1 MILAKVPNFT
11 PECLWI
17 VGFVYVGHS
26 GATTN
31 YSRREAFASIQQALD
46 RVVPF
51 DNNHP
56 VLIFGDWNTD
66 PQRLQ
71 RIVHSWGHGLTVM
84 QFSGSQITRLSTV
97 HGRRHSSIDHF
108 VCNAPARALLTSP
121 RVDRQTAVADHFV
134 ICTSIRAETQ
144 GQPPVPRAPIISR
157 HHCLKATDRIATS
170 NYWDVLVDGAT
181 DDTDT
186 DTDIH
191 QLTSQFLESAN
202 AVADN
207 LSLRLSPP
215 ATRSNRRLLSGATK
229 RAILASNTAR
239 QAFIAAATH
248 TNPDPVQCNTL
259 RDEWSRLKA
268 AATQL
273 ERADGRK
280 QWVKHAD
287 DLDRAVSDGRTDL
300 VFAAARAMSGNSSRS
315 AAVTPLYNSNGIV
328 QYDPTSILRVMQ
340 CHYGSL
346 AADTTGH
353 SLDLQYWH
361 DRQPI
366 QVSRDTPLIRNSDIL
381 DQDFSWNQIAATLL
395 QMSPRKAPGDD
406 GITTAFYQAA
416 LYMPANTQE
425 GVPPTPFARALLR
438 VCGQV
443 FASATIPR
451 AWLCA
456 SIVSIDKKDGDPLN
470 PGDKR
475 GIALINVGL
484 KLVCKVL
491 QMRIER
497 FVETN
502 NLLSY
507 EQAGFRK
514 RKECVG
520 QVVSLVDIIQRR
532 QNAGLNTHVLFI
544 DIRKAFDTVPVGA
557 LLWKL
562 QNMGFPRRT
571 LAFLKALYTS
581 SSARARAGSLLSDP
595 FPVQRGVRQ
604 GCPLSGLLFNLFIND
619 ILDGV
624 APITVPGLPRDTNP
638 IRGLMYADDVAV
650 FADSEQSLLAAS
662 TAVERWANQWEMQFG
677 VAKCGIISFTG
688 HLAPR
693 LDNPLDI
700 RLHGQLVSRVESY
713 KYLGVLIDS
722 KLDHSAWLKQKRSAL
737 EHTISALH
745 PVLANHQ
752 LTVNYRS
759 RIFSAVVMGKAYY
772 GLELVGGNK
781 SHLAPLQ
788 TTINKGIRLFT
799 GARLSTAIGPLLVE
813 TGIGSLLTRSLVS
826 RGQLVRSQRWFWSR
840 RTKQLYRNR
849 YWLTPQ
855 VRPKTVK
862 QRHSFA
868 LMETLQT
875 CGDSASLQ
883 KYVTRQ
889 LLDTSGFFKDPSFDQ
904 SRAHGTRYLMLARM
918 DALWT
923 ARKAIQIGILVDTHP
938 FSVDHCIL
946 CDQQL
951 LSTSIAHLVVECKQ
965 VTGHRIQSGLVP
977 AIQKS
982 RLRLLGR
989 ALDPGVENVYTW
1001 LRGGVLNG
1009 EADLDQRWLDGTVEH
1024 ESMGTRHDNRALA
1037 ARLADFLQFIQK
1049 KTTNYSR
1056 REAFASI
1063 RQALDRVVP
1072 FDNNHPVLIFG
1083 DWNTDPQRL
1092 QRIVHSWG
1100 HGLTVMQFSGSQI
1113 TRLSTVHGRRHS
1125 SIDHFVCNA
1134 PARALLTSP
1143 PTDRI
1148 ATSNYWDVLA
1158 DGATDDT
1165 DTDTNIHQLTS
1176 QFLESANAV
1185 ADNLSLRL
1193 SPPATRFNRRLL
1205 SGATKR
1211 AILASNTARQA
1222 FIAVATHTNPD
1233 PVHCSTL
1240 RDEWSRLKATATQ
1253 LERVDGRKQWVKHA
1267 DNLDRAVSDG
1277 RTDLVFAAA
1286 RAMSG
1291 NSSRSAAVTP
1301 LYTSDGIVQ
1310 YDPTSI
1316 LRVMQG
1322 HYGSLAADTTGH
1334 SLDLQYWHDR
1344 QPIQASPNTPT
1355 IRNSE
1360 ILDQDFSWN
1369 QIAAALLQMSPRKA
1383 PGDDG
1388 ITTAFYQAALYMP
1401 ANTQEGV
1408 PPTPFARALLRV
1420 CGQVFASATIPRAW
1434 LCASIVSIDKK
1445 DGDPLNPGD
1454 KRGIALINV
1463 GLKLV
1468 CKVLQMRI
1476 ERFVETKNLLSYEQA
1491 GFRKR
1496 KECVG
1501 QVVSLVDIIQRRQN
1515 AGLNTH
1521 VLFIDIRKAFDTV
1534 PVGALLWKLQNMGFP
1549 RRTLAFLKALYTSSS
1564 ARARAGSLLS
1574 DPFPVQRGVRQG
1586 CPLSGLL
1593 FNLFI
1598 NDILDGVAPITVPGL
1613 PRDTNPIR
1621 GLMYADDVAVFADS
1635 EQSLLAASTAVEQW
1649 ANQWE
1654 MQFGVAKCGIIS
1666 FTGHLA
1672 PRLDNPLDIRLHGQL
1687 VSRVESYKYLGVLID
1702 SKLDHSAW
1710 LKQKRSALEHTIS
1723 ALHPVLANHQLTVN
1737 YRSRIFSAV
1746 VMGKAYYGLELVGG
1760 NKSHLAPLQT
1770 TINKGIR
1777 LFTGARLSTAIGP
1790 LLVETGIDSLLTRS
1804 LVSRVRLLERSV
1816 TKRTPINAICSG
1828 TDNDVFTLN
1837 VQGQLVRSQRWF
1849 LVSSDQTA
1857 VQEQILADTTSQT
1870 KDSQATTLVCID
1882 GNSTN
1887 MWGLCI
1893 APKLIHCILCNR
1905 QLLSTSI
1912 AHLVVEC
1919 EQVTGH
1925 RIQSGLV
1932 PAIQKSRLRLLGRAL
1947 DPGVENVYTWL
1958 RGEVLNGE
1966 ADLDQ
1971 RWLDGTVEHE
1981 SMGTRHDNRALAAR
1995 LADFLQVAYRQY
2007 QSILWKYHRD
2017 RLVEVG

>member
-1 MILAKVPNFT
+1 MLQKNANPKGSHGKGKPAPSGAFTHRIREDGEVFSGEEGRETSSDTTPLASVVGSVRMRSTDSDRSVRATPKKARDASPPPQDDLWVVVKNLSQQVAAQQAELDALRNAFALQQKTSAELLVERQPDFRKAGAAAWLALKRETSVPAHSAPKVELSSGLRLIYASGFPYAKPGDLRKAMQGARILWTRPLSSPLSLDSSSEAADKDKLAAISSFAAKTVTTIQRSPDVKARNFFRSLLASIGGKTLEAATAEATKIRVQTPGFDISTMEIVPKESLPVKKATEQEPAAPAVDPPSDMAAEVTPATQDDGVAPTVTPIADVEMSVSITYLRSILAPILGHQMEHVSKIDRRTTKHGARFRITVPEDRQRNIIQRLERQSKQTHWRIRQNYRHRRPDQPRPTAPPPPLSRQILAVNVANISNKRPAIRHIVRNTRLWAISETCITSSKFRFT
-11 PECLWI
+11 VP
-17 VGFVYVGHS
+17 GFDVIQHPATGPGRRGIALGIPSCFGGHEHGHS

-31 YSRREAFASIQQALD
+31 YSRREALL
-46 RVVPF
+46 V
-51 DNNHP
+51 
-56 VLIFGDWNTD
+56 FGKPSTELFHLTTTILFSFW
-66 PQRLQ
+66 RLEH
-71 RIVHSWGHGLTVM
+71 RPTAPSAHCPLVGSWLTVM

-134 ICTSIRAETQ
+134 IRTSIRAEAQ
-144 GQPPVPRAPIISR
+144 GQPPVPRAPTISR
-157 HHCLKATDRIATS
+157 HHCLEATDRIATS
-170 NYWDVLVDGAT
+170 NYWDVLADGAT

-215 ATRSNRRLLSGATK
+215 ATRSNRRLLSGTTK

-273 ERADGRK
+273 ERVDGRK

-287 DLDRAVSDGRTDL
+287 NLDRAVSDGRTDL

-315 AAVTPLYNSNGIV
+315 AAVTPLYNSDGIV

-340 CHYGSL
+340 GHYGSL

-366 QVSRDTPLIRNSDIL
+366 QVSPNTPTIRNSDIL
-381 DQDFSWNQIAATLL
+381 DQDFSWNQIAAALL

-425 GVPPTPFARALLR
+425 GVPPTPICSCS
-438 VCGQV
+438 VEN
-443 FASATIPR
+443 
-451 AWLCA
+451 
-456 SIVSIDKKDGDPLN
+456 GDPLN

-514 RKECVG
+514 REECVG

-544 DIRKAFDTVPVGA
+544 DIRKAFDTVPSWCTVMEAAEHGIPSSYSC
-557 LLWKL
+557 LSQGIVHILIC
-562 QNMGFPRRT
+562 
-571 LAFLKALYTS
+571 S
-581 SSARARAGSLLSDP
+581 SSGRITAIGPIPGTERCQTGMSIVWTAVQSVHQRHSRWCRTHHSPWTTARH
-595 FPVQRGVRQ
+595 
-604 GCPLSGLLFNLFIND
+604 
-619 ILDGV
+619 
-624 APITVPGLPRDTNP
+624 NP

-662 TAVERWANQWEMQFG
+662 TAIEQWANQWEMQFG

-826 RGQLVRSQRWFWSR
+826 RVRLLERSVTKRTPINAICSGTDNDVFTLNVQGQLVRSQRWFWSR

-868 LMETLQT
+868 LMETLRT

-883 KYVTRQ
+883 K
-889 LLDTSGFFKDPSFDQ
+889 
-904 SRAHGTRYLMLARM
+904 YLMLARM

-951 LSTSIAHLVVECKQ
+951 LSTSIAHLVVECEQ

-1037 ARLADFLQFIQK
+1037 ARLADFLQ
-1049 KTTNYSR
+1049 
-1056 REAFASI
+1056 
-1063 RQALDRVVP
+1063 
-1072 FDNNHPVLIFG
+1072 
-1083 DWNTDPQRL
+1083 
-1092 QRIVHSWG
+1092 
-1100 HGLTVMQFSGSQI
+1100 
-1113 TRLSTVHGRRHS
+1113 
-1125 SIDHFVCNA
+1125 
-1134 PARALLTSP
+1134 
-1143 PTDRI
+1143 
-1148 ATSNYWDVLA
+1148 
-1158 DGATDDT
+1158 
-1165 DTDTNIHQLTS
+1165 
-1176 QFLESANAV
+1176 
-1185 ADNLSLRL
+1185 
-1193 SPPATRFNRRLL
+1193 
-1205 SGATKR
+1205 
-1211 AILASNTARQA
+1211 
-1222 FIAVATHTNPD
+1222 
-1233 PVHCSTL
+1233 
-1240 RDEWSRLKATATQ
+1240 
-1253 LERVDGRKQWVKHA
+1253 
-1267 DNLDRAVSDG
+1267 
-1277 RTDLVFAAA
+1277 
-1286 RAMSG
+1286 
-1291 NSSRSAAVTP
+1291 
-1301 LYTSDGIVQ
+1301 
-1310 YDPTSI
+1310 
-1316 LRVMQG
+1316 
-1322 HYGSLAADTTGH
+1322 
-1334 SLDLQYWHDR
+1334 
-1344 QPIQASPNTPT
+1344 
-1355 IRNSE
+1355 
-1360 ILDQDFSWN
+1360 
-1369 QIAAALLQMSPRKA
+1369 
-1383 PGDDG
+1383 
-1388 ITTAFYQAALYMP
+1388 
-1401 ANTQEGV
+1401 
-1408 PPTPFARALLRV
+1408 
-1420 CGQVFASATIPRAW
+1420 
-1434 LCASIVSIDKK
+1434 
-1445 DGDPLNPGD
+1445 
-1454 KRGIALINV
+1454 
-1463 GLKLV
+1463 
-1468 CKVLQMRI
+1468 
-1476 ERFVETKNLLSYEQA
+1476 
-1491 GFRKR
+1491 
-1496 KECVG
+1496 
-1501 QVVSLVDIIQRRQN
+1501 
-1515 AGLNTH
+1515 
-1521 VLFIDIRKAFDTV
+1521 
-1534 PVGALLWKLQNMGFP
+1534 
-1549 RRTLAFLKALYTSSS
+1549 
-1564 ARARAGSLLS
+1564 
-1574 DPFPVQRGVRQG
+1574 
-1586 CPLSGLL
+1586 
-1593 FNLFI
+1593 
-1598 NDILDGVAPITVPGL
+1598 
-1613 PRDTNPIR
+1613 
-1621 GLMYADDVAVFADS
+1621 
-1635 EQSLLAASTAVEQW
+1635 
-1649 ANQWE
+1649 
-1654 MQFGVAKCGIIS
+1654 
-1666 FTGHLA
+1666 
-1672 PRLDNPLDIRLHGQL
+1672 
-1687 VSRVESYKYLGVLID
+1687 
-1702 SKLDHSAW
+1702 
-1710 LKQKRSALEHTIS
+1710 
-1723 ALHPVLANHQLTVN
+1723 
-1737 YRSRIFSAV
+1737 
-1746 VMGKAYYGLELVGG
+1746 
-1760 NKSHLAPLQT
+1760 
-1770 TINKGIR
+1770 
-1777 LFTGARLSTAIGP
+1777 
-1790 LLVETGIDSLLTRS
+1790 
-1804 LVSRVRLLERSV
+1804 
-1816 TKRTPINAICSG
+1816 
-1828 TDNDVFTLN
+1828 
-1837 VQGQLVRSQRWF
+1837 
-1849 LVSSDQTA
+1849 
-1857 VQEQILADTTSQT
+1857 
-1870 KDSQATTLVCID
+1870 
-1882 GNSTN
+1882 
-1887 MWGLCI
+1887 
-1893 APKLIHCILCNR
+1893 
-1905 QLLSTSI
+1905 
-1912 AHLVVEC
+1912 
-1919 EQVTGH
+1919 
-1925 RIQSGLV
+1925 
-1932 PAIQKSRLRLLGRAL
+1932 
-1947 DPGVENVYTWL
+1947 
-1958 RGEVLNGE
+1958 
-1966 ADLDQ
+1966 
-1971 RWLDGTVEHE
+1971 
-1981 SMGTRHDNRALAAR
+1981 
-1995 LADFLQVAYRQY
+1995 VAYRQY
-2007 QSILWKYHRD
+2007 QSTLWHNTTGIALWK
-2017 RLVEVG
+2017 LVKLTSSTASLCLNGPLFYKSSSFMPPYY

>member
-1 MILAKVPNFT
+1 MANSDISVSSVDHRQKPSTSTTFLIYGLAAVSITYLRSILAPILGHQMEHVSKIDRRTTKHGARFRITVPEDRQRNIIQRLERQSKQTHWRIRQNYRHRRPDQPRQTAPPPPLSRQILAVNVANISNKRPAIRHIVRNTRLWAISETCITSSKFRFTVPGFDVIQHPATGPGRRGIALGIPLCFGGHEHGSAVGTMILAKVPNFT

-17 VGFVYVGHS
+17 VGSVYVGHS

-31 YSRREAFASIQQALD
+31 YSRREAFASIRQALD

-134 ICTSIRAETQ
+134 IRTSIRAEAR
-144 GQPPVPRAPIISR
+144 GQPPVPRAPTISR
-157 HHCLKATDRIATS
+157 HHCLEATDRIATS
-170 NYWDVLVDGAT
+170 NYWDVLAD
-181 DDTDT
+181 
-186 DTDIH
+186 
-191 QLTSQFLESAN
+191 
-202 AVADN
+202 VADN

-215 ATRSNRRLLSGATK
+215 ATRSNRRLLSGTTK

-239 QAFIAAATH
+239 QAFIGAATNP
-248 TNPDPVQCNTL
+248 NPDPVQCNTL

-268 AATQL
+268 TATQL
-273 ERADGRK
+273 ERVDGRK

-287 DLDRAVSDGRTDL
+287 NLDRAVSDGRTDL
-300 VFAAARAMSGNSSRS
+300 VFSAARAMSGNSSRS

-340 CHYGSL
+340 GHYGSL

-366 QVSRDTPLIRNSDIL
+366 QVSHDTPIIRNSDIL
-381 DQDFSWNQIAATLL
+381 DQDFSWNQIAAALL

-416 LYMPANTQE
+416 LYTPSNTQE
-425 GVPPTPFARALLR
+425 GAPPTPFARALLR

-514 RKECVG
+514 REECVG

-532 QNAGLNTHVLFI
+532 QNAGINTHVLFI

-624 APITVPGLPRDTNP
+624 APITVPGLSRDTNP
-638 IRGLMYADDVAV
+638 IRGL
-650 FADSEQSLLAAS
+650 
-662 TAVERWANQWEMQFG
+662 
-677 VAKCGIISFTG
+677 IFTG

-772 GLELVGGNK
+772 GLELIGGNK

-826 RGQLVRSQRWFWSR
+826 RVRLLERSVTKRTPINAICSGTDNDVFTLNVQGQLVRSQRWFWSR

-868 LMETLQT
+868 LMETLRT

-889 LLDTSGFFKDPSFDQ
+889 LLDTAGFFKDPSFDQ

-951 LSTSIAHLVVECKQ
+951 LSTSIAHLVVECQQ

-1037 ARLADFLQFIQK
+1037 ARSFK
-1049 KTTNYSR
+1049 K
-1056 REAFASI
+1056 
-1063 RQALDRVVP
+1063 
-1072 FDNNHPVLIFG
+1072 
-1083 DWNTDPQRL
+1083 
-1092 QRIVHSWG
+1092 
-1100 HGLTVMQFSGSQI
+1100 
-1113 TRLSTVHGRRHS
+1113 
-1125 SIDHFVCNA
+1125 
-1134 PARALLTSP
+1134 
-1143 PTDRI
+1143 
-1148 ATSNYWDVLA
+1148 
-1158 DGATDDT
+1158 
-1165 DTDTNIHQLTS
+1165 
-1176 QFLESANAV
+1176 
-1185 ADNLSLRL
+1185 
-1193 SPPATRFNRRLL
+1193 
-1205 SGATKR
+1205 
-1211 AILASNTARQA
+1211 
-1222 FIAVATHTNPD
+1222 
-1233 PVHCSTL
+1233 
-1240 RDEWSRLKATATQ
+1240 
-1253 LERVDGRKQWVKHA
+1253 
-1267 DNLDRAVSDG
+1267 
-1277 RTDLVFAAA
+1277 
-1286 RAMSG
+1286 
-1291 NSSRSAAVTP
+1291 
-1301 LYTSDGIVQ
+1301 
-1310 YDPTSI
+1310 
-1316 LRVMQG
+1316 
-1322 HYGSLAADTTGH
+1322 
-1334 SLDLQYWHDR
+1334 
-1344 QPIQASPNTPT
+1344 
-1355 IRNSE
+1355 
-1360 ILDQDFSWN
+1360 
-1369 QIAAALLQMSPRKA
+1369 
-1383 PGDDG
+1383 
-1388 ITTAFYQAALYMP
+1388 
-1401 ANTQEGV
+1401 
-1408 PPTPFARALLRV
+1408 
-1420 CGQVFASATIPRAW
+1420 
-1434 LCASIVSIDKK
+1434 KK
-1445 DGDPLNPGD
+1445 
-1454 KRGIALINV
+1454 K
-1463 GLKLV
+1463 K
-1468 CKVLQMRI
+1468 
-1476 ERFVETKNLLSYEQA
+1476 
-1491 GFRKR
+1491 
-1496 KECVG
+1496 
-1501 QVVSLVDIIQRRQN
+1501 
-1515 AGLNTH
+1515 
-1521 VLFIDIRKAFDTV
+1521 
-1534 PVGALLWKLQNMGFP
+1534 
-1549 RRTLAFLKALYTSSS
+1549 
-1564 ARARAGSLLS
+1564 
-1574 DPFPVQRGVRQG
+1574 
-1586 CPLSGLL
+1586 
-1593 FNLFI
+1593 
-1598 NDILDGVAPITVPGL
+1598 
-1613 PRDTNPIR
+1613 
-1621 GLMYADDVAVFADS
+1621 
-1635 EQSLLAASTAVEQW
+1635 
-1649 ANQWE
+1649 
-1654 MQFGVAKCGIIS
+1654 
-1666 FTGHLA
+1666 
-1672 PRLDNPLDIRLHGQL
+1672 
-1687 VSRVESYKYLGVLID
+1687 
-1702 SKLDHSAW
+1702 
-1710 LKQKRSALEHTIS
+1710 
-1723 ALHPVLANHQLTVN
+1723 
-1737 YRSRIFSAV
+1737 
-1746 VMGKAYYGLELVGG
+1746 
-1760 NKSHLAPLQT
+1760 
-1770 TINKGIR
+1770 
-1777 LFTGARLSTAIGP
+1777 GARLSTAIGP
-1790 LLVETGIDSLLTRS
+1790 LLVETGIGSLLTRS

-1828 TDNDVFTLN
+1828 TNNDVFTLN

-1849 LVSSDQTA
+1849 WSRR
-1857 VQEQILADTTSQT
+1857 T
-1870 KDSQATTLVCID
+1870 KQLYRNRYWLTPQVRPKTVKQRHSFALMETLRTC
-1882 GNSTN
+1882 GNSASLQKYVTRQFLDTCGFFKDPSFDQSRAHGTRYL
-1887 MWGLCI
+1887 MLARMDALWTARKAIQIGILVDTH
-1893 APKLIHCILCNR
+1893 PFLVDHCILCDQ

-1932 PAIQKSRLRLLGRAL
+1932 PEIQKSRLRLLGRAL

-1958 RGEVLNGE
+1958 RGWSLKWRSRSGP
-1966 ADLDQ
+1966 
-1971 RWLDGTVEHE
+1971 
-1981 SMGTRHDNRALAAR
+1981 AL
-1995 LADFLQVAYRQY
+1995 VG
-2007 QSILWKYHRD
+2007 RD
-2017 RLVEVG
+2017 CGA

>member
-1 MILAKVPNFT
+1 MRSTDSDRSVRATPKKARDASPPPQDDLWVVIKNLSQQVAAQQAEMDALRNALALQQKATANLEKILGNMASQAASTSEVTQTALAAILARLEVKPDVPKVVVVDNDYPPLLPTGATSERKTMATKPNPTTATTATTTTSTTTGQPFKNTCFADAVKRRPTHQQLVERQPEFRKAGAAAWLALKRETSVPAHSAPKVELSSGLRLIYASGFPYAKPGDLRKAMQGARIRTSAVRDIRWISRQVVQLLVDADYVSAFTRIITSLDATIVKSFKAWIPRPEAADKDKLAAISSFAAKTVTTIQRSPDVKARNFFRSLLASIGGKTFEAATVEATKIRVQTPGFDISTLETVPKESLPVKKATEQEPAAPAVDSPSGTAAGATPAIQDDGVAPTVTPIADVEMSVSITYLRSILAPILGHQMEHVSKIDRRTTKYGARFRITVPEDRQQNIIQRLERQSKQTHWRIRQNYRHRRPDQPRPTTPPPPLSRQILAVNVANISNKRPAIRHIVRNTRLWAISETCITSSKFRFTVPGFDVIQHPATGPGRRGIALGIPSCFGGHEHGSAVGTMILAKVPNFT

-17 VGFVYVGHS
+17 VGSVYVGHS
-26 GATTN
+26 GATIN
-31 YSRREAFASIQQALD
+31 YSRREAFASIRQALD

-71 RIVHSWGHGLTVM
+71 RIVHSWGHGLTVT

-108 VCNAPARALLTSP
+108 
-121 RVDRQTAVADHFV
+121 TAVADHFV
-134 ICTSIRAETQ
+134 IRTSIRAEAQ
-144 GQPPVPRAPIISR
+144 GQPPAPRAPTISR
-157 HHCLKATDRIATS
+157 HHCLEATDRIATS
-170 NYWDVLVDGAT
+170 NYWDVLADGAT
-181 DDTDT
+181 DNTDT

-191 QLTSQFLESAN
+191 RLASQFLESAN
-202 AVADN
+202 AVADQ

-215 ATRSNRRLLSGATK
+215 ATRSNRRLLSGTTK

-239 QAFIAAATH
+239 QAFIAAATNR
-248 TNPDPVQCNTL
+248 NPDPVQRNIL

-273 ERADGRK
+273 ERVDGRK

-287 DLDRAVSDGRTDL
+287 NLDRAVSDGRTDL
-300 VFAAARAMSGNSSRS
+300 VFSAARAMSGNSSRS
-315 AAVTPLYNSNGIV
+315 AAVTPLYNSDGIV

-366 QVSRDTPLIRNSDIL
+366 QVSPNTPTIRNSDIL
-381 DQDFSWNQIAATLL
+381 DQDFSWNQIAAALL

-514 RKECVG
+514 REECVG

-581 SSARARAGSLLSDP
+581 FICSSSGRITVIGPIS
-595 FPVQRGVRQ
+595 GTE
-604 GCPLSGLLFNLFIND
+604 GCQTGMSIVWTCCSICSSTTFSN
-619 ILDGV
+619 GV
-624 APITVPGLPRDTNP
+624 APITVPGLSRDTNP

-662 TAVERWANQWEMQFG
+662 TAIEQWANQWEMQFG

-713 KYLGVLIDS
+713 KYLGVLIHS

-772 GLELVGGNK
+772 GLELIGGNK

-788 TTINKGIRLFT
+788 TTINKDNDVFT
-799 GARLSTAIGPLLVE
+799 LNVQ
-813 TGIGSLLTRSLVS
+813 
-826 RGQLVRSQRWFWSR
+826 GQLVRSQRWFWSR

-868 LMETLQT
+868 LMETLRT

-889 LLDTSGFFKDPSFDQ
+889 LLDTAGFFKDPSFDQ

-951 LSTSIAHLVVECKQ
+951 LSTSIAHLVVECEQ

-1037 ARLADFLQFIQK
+1037 ARLADFLQ
-1049 KTTNYSR
+1049 
-1056 REAFASI
+1056 
-1063 RQALDRVVP
+1063 
-1072 FDNNHPVLIFG
+1072 
-1083 DWNTDPQRL
+1083 
-1092 QRIVHSWG
+1092 
-1100 HGLTVMQFSGSQI
+1100 
-1113 TRLSTVHGRRHS
+1113 
-1125 SIDHFVCNA
+1125 
-1134 PARALLTSP
+1134 
-1143 PTDRI
+1143 
-1148 ATSNYWDVLA
+1148 
-1158 DGATDDT
+1158 
-1165 DTDTNIHQLTS
+1165 
-1176 QFLESANAV
+1176 
-1185 ADNLSLRL
+1185 
-1193 SPPATRFNRRLL
+1193 
-1205 SGATKR
+1205 
-1211 AILASNTARQA
+1211 
-1222 FIAVATHTNPD
+1222 
-1233 PVHCSTL
+1233 
-1240 RDEWSRLKATATQ
+1240 
-1253 LERVDGRKQWVKHA
+1253 
-1267 DNLDRAVSDG
+1267 
-1277 RTDLVFAAA
+1277 
-1286 RAMSG
+1286 
-1291 NSSRSAAVTP
+1291 
-1301 LYTSDGIVQ
+1301 
-1310 YDPTSI
+1310 
-1316 LRVMQG
+1316 
-1322 HYGSLAADTTGH
+1322 
-1334 SLDLQYWHDR
+1334 
-1344 QPIQASPNTPT
+1344 
-1355 IRNSE
+1355 
-1360 ILDQDFSWN
+1360 
-1369 QIAAALLQMSPRKA
+1369 
-1383 PGDDG
+1383 
-1388 ITTAFYQAALYMP
+1388 
-1401 ANTQEGV
+1401 
-1408 PPTPFARALLRV
+1408 
-1420 CGQVFASATIPRAW
+1420 
-1434 LCASIVSIDKK
+1434 
-1445 DGDPLNPGD
+1445 
-1454 KRGIALINV
+1454 
-1463 GLKLV
+1463 
-1468 CKVLQMRI
+1468 
-1476 ERFVETKNLLSYEQA
+1476 
-1491 GFRKR
+1491 
-1496 KECVG
+1496 
-1501 QVVSLVDIIQRRQN
+1501 
-1515 AGLNTH
+1515 
-1521 VLFIDIRKAFDTV
+1521 
-1534 PVGALLWKLQNMGFP
+1534 
-1549 RRTLAFLKALYTSSS
+1549 
-1564 ARARAGSLLS
+1564 
-1574 DPFPVQRGVRQG
+1574 
-1586 CPLSGLL
+1586 
-1593 FNLFI
+1593 
-1598 NDILDGVAPITVPGL
+1598 
-1613 PRDTNPIR
+1613 
-1621 GLMYADDVAVFADS
+1621 
-1635 EQSLLAASTAVEQW
+1635 
-1649 ANQWE
+1649 
-1654 MQFGVAKCGIIS
+1654 
-1666 FTGHLA
+1666 
-1672 PRLDNPLDIRLHGQL
+1672 
-1687 VSRVESYKYLGVLID
+1687 
-1702 SKLDHSAW
+1702 
-1710 LKQKRSALEHTIS
+1710 
-1723 ALHPVLANHQLTVN
+1723 
-1737 YRSRIFSAV
+1737 
-1746 VMGKAYYGLELVGG
+1746 
-1760 NKSHLAPLQT
+1760 
-1770 TINKGIR
+1770 
-1777 LFTGARLSTAIGP
+1777 
-1790 LLVETGIDSLLTRS
+1790 
-1804 LVSRVRLLERSV
+1804 
-1816 TKRTPINAICSG
+1816 
-1828 TDNDVFTLN
+1828 
-1837 VQGQLVRSQRWF
+1837 
-1849 LVSSDQTA
+1849 
-1857 VQEQILADTTSQT
+1857 
-1870 KDSQATTLVCID
+1870 
-1882 GNSTN
+1882 
-1887 MWGLCI
+1887 
-1893 APKLIHCILCNR
+1893 
-1905 QLLSTSI
+1905 
-1912 AHLVVEC
+1912 
-1919 EQVTGH
+1919 
-1925 RIQSGLV
+1925 
-1932 PAIQKSRLRLLGRAL
+1932 
-1947 DPGVENVYTWL
+1947 
-1958 RGEVLNGE
+1958 
-1966 ADLDQ
+1966 
-1971 RWLDGTVEHE
+1971 
-1981 SMGTRHDNRALAAR
+1981 
-1995 LADFLQVAYRQY
+1995 VAYRQY
-2007 QSILWKYHRD
+2007 QSTLWKYHRD

>member
-1 MILAKVPNFT
+1 MANSDISVSSVDHRQEPSTSTTFSIYGLAAVSITYLRSILAPILGHQMEHVSKIDRRTTKHGARFRITVPEDRQRNIIQRLERQSKKTHWRIRQNYRHRRPDQPRPTAPPPPLSRQILAVNVANISNKRPAIRHIVRNTRLWAISETCITSSKFRFTVPGFDVIQHPATGPGRRGIALGIPSCFGGHEHGSAVGTMILAKVPNFT

-17 VGFVYVGHS
+17 VGSVYVGHS

-31 YSRREAFASIQQALD
+31 YSRREAFASIRQALD

-134 ICTSIRAETQ
+134 IRTSIRAEAQ
-144 GQPPVPRAPIISR
+144 GQPPAPRAPTISR
-157 HHCLKATDRIATS
+157 HHCLEATDRIATS
-170 NYWDVLVDGAT
+170 NYWDVL
-181 DDTDT
+181 
-186 DTDIH
+186 
-191 QLTSQFLESAN
+191 
-202 AVADN
+202 AD
-207 LSLRLSPP
+207 
-215 ATRSNRRLLSGATK
+215 ATRSNRRLLSGTTK

-239 QAFIAAATH
+239 QAFISAATNR
-248 TNPDPVQCNTL
+248 NPDPVQCNTL

-273 ERADGRK
+273 ERVDGRK
-280 QWVKHAD
+280 QWAKHAD
-287 DLDRAVSDGRTDL
+287 NLDRAVSDGRTDL

-315 AAVTPLYNSNGIV
+315 AAVTPLYNSDGVV
-328 QYDPTSILRVMQ
+328 QYDPTSIMRVMQ
-340 CHYGSL
+340 GHYGSL

-366 QVSRDTPLIRNSDIL
+366 QVSPNTPPIRNSDIL
-381 DQDFSWNQIAATLL
+381 DQDFSWNQIAAALL

-514 RKECVG
+514 REECVG

-662 TAVERWANQWEMQFG
+662 TAIEQWAIQWEMQFG

-688 HLAPR
+688 HLVSR

-722 KLDHSAWLKQKRSAL
+722 KLDHSAWLKQKRFAL
-737 EHTISALH
+737 EHTISALY

-826 RGQLVRSQRWFWSR
+826 RVRLLERSVTKRTPINAIGSGTDNDVFTLNVQGQLVRSQRWFWSR
-840 RTKQLYRNR
+840 QTKQLYRNR

-868 LMETLQT
+868 LMETLRT

-889 LLDTSGFFKDPSFDQ
+889 FLDTSRFFKDPSFDQ

-938 FSVDHCIL
+938 FSVDRCIL
-946 CDQQL
+946 CDQ
-951 LSTSIAHLVVECKQ
+951 
-965 VTGHRIQSGLVP
+965 
-977 AIQKS
+977 
-982 RLRLLGR
+982 
-989 ALDPGVENVYTW
+989 
-1001 LRGGVLNG
+1001 
-1009 EADLDQRWLDGTVEH
+1009 
-1024 ESMGTRHDNRALA
+1024 
-1037 ARLADFLQFIQK
+1037 
-1049 KTTNYSR
+1049 
-1056 REAFASI
+1056 
-1063 RQALDRVVP
+1063 
-1072 FDNNHPVLIFG
+1072 
-1083 DWNTDPQRL
+1083 
-1092 QRIVHSWG
+1092 
-1100 HGLTVMQFSGSQI
+1100 
-1113 TRLSTVHGRRHS
+1113 
-1125 SIDHFVCNA
+1125 
-1134 PARALLTSP
+1134 
-1143 PTDRI
+1143 
-1148 ATSNYWDVLA
+1148 
-1158 DGATDDT
+1158 
-1165 DTDTNIHQLTS
+1165 
-1176 QFLESANAV
+1176 
-1185 ADNLSLRL
+1185 
-1193 SPPATRFNRRLL
+1193 
-1205 SGATKR
+1205 
-1211 AILASNTARQA
+1211 
-1222 FIAVATHTNPD
+1222 
-1233 PVHCSTL
+1233 
-1240 RDEWSRLKATATQ
+1240 
-1253 LERVDGRKQWVKHA
+1253 
-1267 DNLDRAVSDG
+1267 
-1277 RTDLVFAAA
+1277 
-1286 RAMSG
+1286 
-1291 NSSRSAAVTP
+1291 
-1301 LYTSDGIVQ
+1301 
-1310 YDPTSI
+1310 
-1316 LRVMQG
+1316 
-1322 HYGSLAADTTGH
+1322 
-1334 SLDLQYWHDR
+1334 
-1344 QPIQASPNTPT
+1344 
-1355 IRNSE
+1355 
-1360 ILDQDFSWN
+1360 
-1369 QIAAALLQMSPRKA
+1369 
-1383 PGDDG
+1383 
-1388 ITTAFYQAALYMP
+1388 
-1401 ANTQEGV
+1401 
-1408 PPTPFARALLRV
+1408 
-1420 CGQVFASATIPRAW
+1420 
-1434 LCASIVSIDKK
+1434 
-1445 DGDPLNPGD
+1445 
-1454 KRGIALINV
+1454 
-1463 GLKLV
+1463 
-1468 CKVLQMRI
+1468 
-1476 ERFVETKNLLSYEQA
+1476 
-1491 GFRKR
+1491 
-1496 KECVG
+1496 
-1501 QVVSLVDIIQRRQN
+1501 
-1515 AGLNTH
+1515 
-1521 VLFIDIRKAFDTV
+1521 
-1534 PVGALLWKLQNMGFP
+1534 
-1549 RRTLAFLKALYTSSS
+1549 
-1564 ARARAGSLLS
+1564 
-1574 DPFPVQRGVRQG
+1574 
-1586 CPLSGLL
+1586 
-1593 FNLFI
+1593 
-1598 NDILDGVAPITVPGL
+1598 
-1613 PRDTNPIR
+1613 
-1621 GLMYADDVAVFADS
+1621 
-1635 EQSLLAASTAVEQW
+1635 
-1649 ANQWE
+1649 
-1654 MQFGVAKCGIIS
+1654 
-1666 FTGHLA
+1666 
-1672 PRLDNPLDIRLHGQL
+1672 
-1687 VSRVESYKYLGVLID
+1687 
-1702 SKLDHSAW
+1702 
-1710 LKQKRSALEHTIS
+1710 
-1723 ALHPVLANHQLTVN
+1723 
-1737 YRSRIFSAV
+1737 
-1746 VMGKAYYGLELVGG
+1746 
-1760 NKSHLAPLQT
+1760 
-1770 TINKGIR
+1770 
-1777 LFTGARLSTAIGP
+1777 
-1790 LLVETGIDSLLTRS
+1790 
-1804 LVSRVRLLERSV
+1804 
-1816 TKRTPINAICSG
+1816 
-1828 TDNDVFTLN
+1828 
-1837 VQGQLVRSQRWF
+1837 
-1849 LVSSDQTA
+1849 
-1857 VQEQILADTTSQT
+1857 
-1870 KDSQATTLVCID
+1870 
-1882 GNSTN
+1882 
-1887 MWGLCI
+1887 
-1893 APKLIHCILCNR
+1893 

-1958 RGEVLNGE
+1958 RGGVINGE

-1995 LADFLQVAYRQY
+1995 NHGKGKPAPSGAFTHRIREDGEVFSSEEGRETSSDTTPLASVAGSVRMRSTDSDRSVRATPKKARDASPPPQDDLWVVVKNLSQQFAAQQTELATLSNTIALQQKATANLEKILSNMASQAASTSEATQAALAAILARLEVGPVVPKVVVADIDYPPLPPTGATSKRKTVATKPNPTTTTATTTTTTTTGQPSKNTRFADAVKRRLTH
-2007 QSILWKYHRD
+2007 QQ
-2017 RLVEVG
+2017 LVERQPDFRKAGAAAWLALKRETSVPAHSAPKVELSSGLRLIYASGFPYAKPGDLRKAMQGARIRTSAVRDIRWISRQVVQLLVDADYVSAFTRIITSLDATIVKSFKAWVPRSEAAEKDKLAAISSFAVKTVTTIQRSPDVKARNFFRSLLASIGGKTLEVATAEAAKIRVQTPDFSISTLETVPKESLPVKKATEKEPAAPAADPPSDTAAEVNPAIQDDGATPTVTPIADVEMCL